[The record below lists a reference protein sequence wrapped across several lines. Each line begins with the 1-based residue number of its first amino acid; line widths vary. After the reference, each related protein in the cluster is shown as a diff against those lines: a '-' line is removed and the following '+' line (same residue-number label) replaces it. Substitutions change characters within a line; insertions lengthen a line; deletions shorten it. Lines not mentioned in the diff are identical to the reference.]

1 VTVKRGDRTLDTI
14 LVPEA
19 NTVVRV
25 KELGLSEVKGRIQ
38 VLPVFIKPMI
48 AVEPGSAAYTAGL
61 RTWDLVLAVDGKKVT
76 TIDETL
82 DLLVTAGPKAVQ
94 VLRQKD
100 LGTSGPGNWA
110 IPEAPLDVQLP
121 AGAAAGITSSEFV
134 VHRVDPGTA
143 AQTIGLQAGD
153 RVLSLDGVRNPLWSQ
168 VIYTLAD
175 EPEKTHVL
183 EYQRGDQV
191 TKAEFKL
198 VETSEKGEFNEERRT
213 VTFGAYNHGAYGVP
227 ELVPNPHLVAYA
239 ATQTWTRTADA
250 VEITALSLA
259 GLFKGRVK
267 MKDMGGPIM
276 IYDMAA
282 KTSEHGW
289 EYFFRIMVWLSVSL
303 GIINL
308 VPIPIL
314 DGGHLFFFLIEGV
327 IRRPVPL
334 KVRQIAAYIGLAMI
348 LLLMVVVF
356 ANDIQRNWGL
366 FGDLF

>member
-1 VTVKRGDRTLDTI
+1 
-14 LVPEA
+14 
-19 NTVVRV
+19 
-25 KELGLSEVKGRIQ
+25 
-38 VLPVFIKPMI
+38 
-48 AVEPGSAAYTAGL
+48 
-61 RTWDLVLAVDGKKVT
+61 
-76 TIDETL
+76 
-82 DLLVTAGPKAVQ
+82 
-94 VLRQKD
+94 
-100 LGTSGPGNWA
+100 
-110 IPEAPLDVQLP
+110 
-121 AGAAAGITSSEFV
+121 
-134 VHRVDPGTA
+134 VDPGTPA
-143 AQTIGLQAGD
+143 EAIGLKAGD
-153 RVLSLDGVRNPLWSQ
+153 RVLTLDGQRTPLWSQ
-168 VIYTLAD
+168 ITYTLAD
-175 EPEKTHVL
+175 QPDKNHTI

-191 TKAEFKL
+191 VKAEFKL
-198 VETSEKGEFNEERRT
+198 VETSEKGEFNEQRSV

-227 ELVPNPHLVAYA
+227 ELVPNPRLVAYA
-239 ATQTWTRTADA
+239 ASETWTRTVDA
-250 VEITALSLA
+250 VEVTVLSLA

-356 ANDIQRNWGL
+356 ANDIQRNWGIFGGL
-366 FGDLF
+366 F